1 MAESSEQT
9 PPQVQ
14 DNESNN
20 TDAINHDGREIGKW
34 ESRWDKKAIN
44 HIRVDAIY
52 VASILIITL
61 ITIFLVWKGSVFNL
75 LVGECKNCDI
85 RRFNQFALF
94 FLGGMLGGTMFGIKY
109 LYKVVA
115 RGYWN
120 LDRRLWRVFTP
131 FLSGVL
137 AFTIGALID
146 SGMLGLSLKSS
157 SSTFYLSLGF
167 ITGYFADSALAKMQ
181 EIANTVFGTE
191 KTGR

>member
-1 MAESSEQT
+1 MADSTDQNISAEQNDT
-9 PPQVQ
+9 L
-14 DNESNN
+14 E
-20 TDAINHDGREIGKW
+20 TINHDGRDIGKW
-34 ESRWDKKAIN
+34 QSRWNQEAIK
-44 HIRVDAIY
+44 HIRIDAIY

-61 ITIFLVWKGSVFNL
+61 ITIFLVWKGTVYSL
-75 LVGECKNCDI
+75 LVGECTTCDVK
-85 RRFNQFALF
+85 RFNQFALF
-94 FLGGMLGGTMFGIKY
+94 FLGGVLGGTMFGIKY

-115 RGYWN
+115 RGFWN

-137 AFTIGALID
+137 AFTIGSLID

-181 EIANTVFGTE
+181 EIANTVFGNE
-191 KTGR
+191 KNGK

>member
-1 MAESSEQT
+1 MADSTGQNISAEHNDSLE
-9 PPQVQ
+9 
-14 DNESNN
+14 
-20 TDAINHDGREIGKW
+20 AINHDGRDIGKW
-34 ESRWDKKAIN
+34 QSRWNQEAIK
-44 HIRVDAIY
+44 HIRIDAIY

-61 ITIFLVWKGSVFNL
+61 ITIFLVWKGTVYNL
-75 LVGECKNCDI
+75 LVGECTTCDVK
-85 RRFNQFALF
+85 RFNQFALF

-115 RGYWN
+115 RGFWN

-137 AFTIGALID
+137 AFTIGSLID

-181 EIANTVFGTE
+181 EIANTVFGNE
-191 KTGR
+191 KNGK